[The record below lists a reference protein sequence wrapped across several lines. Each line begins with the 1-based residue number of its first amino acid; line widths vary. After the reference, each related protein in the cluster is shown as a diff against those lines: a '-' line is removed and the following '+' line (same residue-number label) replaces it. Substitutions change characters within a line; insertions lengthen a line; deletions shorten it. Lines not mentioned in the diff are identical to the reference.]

1 MIHPN
6 TEIRYINS
14 TVGYGVVATKFIPA
28 GTITWVLDRL
38 DREFSQDQFHA
49 MNSEYQNILE
59 TYSYRNNLGK
69 LILCWDNARF
79 VNHSFNSN
87 CLTTSYD
94 FEIAIRDIHPGE
106 ELTDDYGYLN
116 VSEPFLGID
125 EGTDRK
131 IVYPDDLVRYH
142 KEWDEKIEHVFSR
155 IPSLDQPLRKIIDD
169 KLWHKINDIILGK
182 AQLDSILSNYF
193 DATKQF

>member
-6 TEIRYINS
+6 TEIKYINS

-38 DREFSQDQFHA
+38 DREFSPQQFNTMNPVYQD
-49 MNSEYQNILE
+49 ILE
-59 TYSYRNNLGK
+59 TYSYRNNSGK

-79 VNHSFNSN
+79 VNNSFNSN
-87 CLTTSYD
+87 CLATAYD
-94 FEIAIRDIHPGE
+94 FEIAIRDINPGE

-131 IVYPDDLVRYH
+131 VVYPDDLVRYH
-142 KEWDEKIEHVFSR
+142 KEWDEKIDKVFNK
-155 IPSLDQPLRKIIDD
+155 IPLLDQPLKKIIDD

-193 DATKQF
+193 DATK